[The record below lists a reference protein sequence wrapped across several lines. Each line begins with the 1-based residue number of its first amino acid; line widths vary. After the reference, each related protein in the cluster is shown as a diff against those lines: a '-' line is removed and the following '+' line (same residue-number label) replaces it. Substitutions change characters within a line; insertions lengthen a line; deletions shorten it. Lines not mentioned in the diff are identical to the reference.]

1 MLWENKHK
9 FTTQPSYTAI
19 PAYVIGNSNYTF
31 LHPLID
37 SSGKATSAINS
48 DGSTSYYYPT

>member
-31 LHPLID
+31 LHPLND
-37 SSGKATSAINS
+37 SSGKVTSVIDNWP
-48 DGSTSYYYPT
+48 YYPAISTY